1 MRQPIIS
8 LGMSA
13 WVYIMASRINGTL
26 YVGMTT
32 DILQRISDHK
42 NEVKPGFTSKYSVK
56 RLVWFE
62 PHDNVIE
69 AIAQEKRLKNWR
81 RSWKIQLIEKA
92 NPDWN
97 DLYDQLARGDL

>member
-1 MRQPIIS
+1 MN
-8 LGMSA
+8 A
-13 WVYIMASRINGTL
+13 WVYIMASRMNGTL

-32 DILQRISDHK
+32 DILQRIFDHK
-42 NEVKPGFTSKYSVK
+42 NDIKPGFTSRYGVK

-92 NPDWN
+92 NPDWD
-97 DLYDQLARGDL
+97 DLYDQLASGEL

>member
-1 MRQPIIS
+1 M
-8 LGMSA
+8 
-13 WVYIMASRINGTL
+13 NGTL

-32 DILQRISDHK
+32 DILQRVIDHK
-42 NEVKPGFTSKYSVK
+42 NDVKPGFTSKYGVK

-62 PHDNVIE
+62 PQDNVIE

-81 RSWKIQLIEKA
+81 RSWKIQLIEKT

-97 DLYDQLARGDL
+97 DLYDQLANGEL